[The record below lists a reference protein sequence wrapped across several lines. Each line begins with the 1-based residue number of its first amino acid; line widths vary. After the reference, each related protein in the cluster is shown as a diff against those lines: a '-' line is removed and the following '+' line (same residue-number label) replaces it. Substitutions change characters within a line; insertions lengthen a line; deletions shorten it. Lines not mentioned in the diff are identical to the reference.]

1 MKRGWMTAL
10 VLCLIRLAGSASAQ
24 EPAEKSAAVD
34 RDFLAGVEDEAPVRN
49 ANENYPEERA
59 YNYLLI
65 HARKF
70 SVAELRSQSRTDL
83 AFVHLFEEP
92 AKYRG
97 QLVTLKGRLR
107 RLLRFDPPA
116 LPAKEG
122 VPNLYEGWLYA
133 GGSATN
139 PFCILASE
147 LGPGLKT
154 GEKIDCEVTYTGYFF
169 KRYRYKAGDGWRD
182 APLLIG
188 RSIELSKQA
197 SSEPAPP
204 LLGTVYMPAIFAI
217 LGATLLLALGLAW
230 RLRAGDREVRAR
242 LQQIRD
248 GKNAKASEFSPPSQ
262 GGISD
267 ATHPD
272 RVS

>member
-1 MKRGWMTAL
+1 MMKHSWKVAL
-10 VLCLIRLAGSASAQ
+10 VLGLICFAMSAFAQ
-24 EPAEKSAAVD
+24 EPAEKSAIVD
-34 RDFLAGVEDEAPVRN
+34 RDLLADVEDKAPVRN
-49 ANENYPEERA
+49 ATENYPEERA

-70 SVAELRSQSRTDL
+70 SVADLHSQARADL

-97 QLVTLKGRLR
+97 QLVTLEGRLR

-122 VPNLYEGWLYA
+122 VPNLYEGWLYT

-147 LGPGLKT
+147 LGLGLTT
-154 GEKIDCEVTYTGYFF
+154 GEKIDREVTYTGYFF

-188 RSIELSKQA
+188 RSIELSKE
-197 SSEPAPP
+197 SSAEPAPA
-204 LLGTVYMPAIFAI
+204 LVGTVYMPAIFA
-217 LGATLLLALGLAW
+217 LLAATLLLALGLAW
-230 RLRAGDREVRAR
+230 RLRAGDRKVRAR

-248 GKNAKASEFSPPSQ
+248 RQNG
-262 GGISD
+262 
-267 ATHPD
+267 
-272 RVS
+272 

>member
-1 MKRGWMTAL
+1 MMQRGGMIAI
-10 VLCLIRLAGSASAQ
+10 VFSLICFAMPVFAQ

-34 RDFLAGVEDEAPVRN
+34 RDLLAGVEDAAPVRS
-49 ANENYPEERA
+49 ASENYPEERA

-70 SVAELRSQSRTDL
+70 RVAELRSQARADL

-107 RLLRFDPPA
+107 RLWRFDPPA

-133 GGSATN
+133 NGTVTN

-147 LGPGLKT
+147 LGPGLTT
-154 GEKIDCEVTYTGYFF
+154 GEKIDREVTYTGYFF

-182 APLLIG
+182 SPLLIG
-188 RSIELSKQA
+188 RSIELSNE
-197 SSEPAPP
+197 STTEPAPL
-204 LLGTVYMPAIFAI
+204 LLGSIYMPAIFAL
-217 LGATLLLALGLAW
+217 LGATLLLGLGLAW
-230 RLRAGDREVRAR
+230 RLRAGDRKVRAQ

-248 GKNAKASEFSPPSQ
+248 GQVLKRPSGENSP
-262 GGISD
+262 
-267 ATHPD
+267 
-272 RVS
+272 RL

>member
-1 MKRGWMTAL
+1 MKPRCTVAL
-10 VLCLIRLAGSASAQ
+10 LLIFVFCRLAFAQ
-24 EPAEKSAAVD
+24 DAAEKSAKID
-34 RDFLAGVEDEAPVRN
+34 RDLLAGVEDEAPVRN
-49 ANENYPEERA
+49 ATDNYPEERA

-70 SVAELRSQSRTDL
+70 NVADLRSQARTDL
-83 AFVHLFEEP
+83 TFVHLFEEP

-122 VPNLYEGWLYA
+122 VPNLYEGWLYSS
-133 GGSATN
+133 GSVAN

-147 LGPGLKT
+147 VGPGLSI
-154 GEKIDCEVTYTGYFF
+154 GEKIDRDVIFTGYFF

-188 RSIELSKQA
+188 RSIELWNESA
-197 SSEPAPP
+197 PEPPP
-204 LLGTVYMPAIFAI
+204 HLLESVYMPAIFAV
-217 LGATLLLALGLAW
+217 LGAALLLTLGLAW
-230 RLRAGDREVRAR
+230 RLRAGDRSVHAR
-242 LQQIRD
+242 LQEIREKQD
-248 GKNAKASEFSPPSQ
+248 LKE
-262 GGISD
+262 
-267 ATHPD
+267 
-272 RVS
+272 